1 MNILEYLNSKGKE
14 IDREALKI
22 IPEKPKEVYGII
34 LDYLSRGGKR
44 LRPAICLL
52 SCEAVGGDSQKI
64 LPIAVSVELFHLY
77 TLLHDDIED
86 NSDMRR
92 GKPTAHRIYGI
103 PLAVN
108 AGDGLFPLILQST
121 LNLKIQ
127 PEKIIGAQKILSN
140 AFKTVLE
147 GQGVELN
154 WYKERRWD
162 ISEKDY
168 FKMVSGKTGKLI
180 GASCEVGAFLG
191 DASEKHQEALREFG
205 ERIGIAFQI
214 QDDVLNIVGE
224 EKKYGKEI
232 GGDISEGKR
241 TLMVIYTLK
250 RASAEDRK
258 RLIQILDQHTKDQ
271 EKVNEAIQILKKYN
285 SHEYAKK
292 IAENLIL
299 EAKKKLEP
307 LPKNDAS
314 KKLLEL
320 ADFFIQREV

>member
-1 MNILEYLNSKGKE
+1 MNVLEYLNSKRKE
-14 IDREALKI
+14 IDRETVKI
-22 IPEKPKEVYGII
+22 IPENPKEVYGII
-34 LDYLSRGGKR
+34 SDYLNRGGKR

-52 SCEAVGGDSQKI
+52 SCEAVGGDSKKI
-64 LPIAVSVELFHLY
+64 LPIAASIELFHLY

-108 AGDGLFPLILQST
+108 AGDGLFPLILQSIT
-121 LNLKIQ
+121 RLKMP
-127 PEKIIGAQKILSN
+127 PEKIIGAQSILSN
-140 AFKTVLE
+140 AFRIVLE

-154 WYKERRWD
+154 WYKEKRWD
-162 ISEKDY
+162 INEEDY

-191 DASEKHQEALREFG
+191 GASKKQQEAVREFG

-214 QDDVLNIVGE
+214 QDDILNIVGNE
-224 EKKYGKEI
+224 EKYGKEI

-250 RASAEDRK
+250 KASKEDRG
-258 RLIQILDQHTKDQ
+258 RLIQILDEHTKDQ
-271 EKVNEAIQILKKYN
+271 AKLKEVIQILKKYN
-285 SHEYAKK
+285 SHGYAKK
-292 IAENLIL
+292 IAENLII

-307 LPKNDAS
+307 LPKNEAS
-314 KKLLEL
+314 EKLLEL
-320 ADFFIQREV
+320 ADFFIDREV